1 MGMSVGGKRGI
12 VSDMNVVPLIDILLV
27 LLVIFMIIRVDSLG
41 LDALIPQQSTQ
52 PPEEKFRDEEVVVIQ
67 VLADG
72 TLRINQEPVSFDKL
86 GARIGEIF
94 RQRALRVAFI
104 RGDQPVEFGVV
115 AQVIDVMHT
124 AGIASVGLL
133 TPELEKPSDGF

>member
-27 LLVIFMIIRVDSLG
+27 LLVIFMIILVDSLG

-52 PPEEKFRDEEVVVIQ
+52 PREEKFRDEVVVIQ
-67 VLADG
+67 VLADW

-86 GARIGEIF
+86 GSRIEEIF
-94 RQRALRVAFI
+94 KQRASRVAFI

-124 AGIASVGLL
+124 SGIASVGLL
-133 TPELEKPSDGF
+133 SPELEKAF